1 MKMFLL
7 TGLFILGAC
16 TPPHHFENGV
26 VVVSIRASN
35 IKSKTAIYTIDDRSP
50 ASKFIDFHDVKGK
63 FNVGDTLVFV
73 KK

>member
-1 MKMFLL
+1 MKKFLL

-16 TPPHHFENGV
+16 TAPPHLENGV
-26 VVVSIRASN
+26 VVVSIRENS

-50 ASKFIDFHDVKGK
+50 ASKFIDFYDVKGK
-63 FNVGDTLVFV
+63 FNIGDTLVFV